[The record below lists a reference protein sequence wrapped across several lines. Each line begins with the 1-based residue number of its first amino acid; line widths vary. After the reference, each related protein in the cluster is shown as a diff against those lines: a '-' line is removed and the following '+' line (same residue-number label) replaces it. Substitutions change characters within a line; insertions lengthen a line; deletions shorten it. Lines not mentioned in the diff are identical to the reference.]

1 MKIEMWRIENL
12 KRKKKDLETIMNDL
26 KEEFGKETFKAE
38 EKQGLLAVFKAAA
51 FLRPV
56 KEKKDLKKTWK
67 KKLAKAE
74 EIVEKDLKQ
83 MRLLTVKLTYYV
95 IKPLVY

>member
-1 MKIEMWRIENL
+1 
-12 KRKKKDLETIMNDL
+12 MNDL

-38 EKQGLLAVFKAAA
+38 EKQDLLAVFEAAA

-83 MRLLTVKLTYYV
+83 MRLLTVELTY
-95 IKPLVY
+95 

>member
-1 MKIEMWRIENL
+1 
-12 KRKKKDLETIMNDL
+12 MNDL

-38 EKQGLLAVFKAAA
+38 EKQDLLAVFKAAA

-67 KKLAKAE
+67 KKKKKTL
-74 EIVEKDLKQ
+74 
-83 MRLLTVKLTYYV
+83 
-95 IKPLVY
+95 

>member
-12 KRKKKDLETIMNDL
+12 KRRKKDLETIMNDL

-38 EKQGLLAVFKAAA
+38 EKQDLLAVFEAAA

-67 KKLAKAE
+67 KKKKLSKAE
-74 EIVEKDLKQ
+74 EVVEKDLKQ
-83 MRLLTVKLTYYV
+83 MRLLTVELTY
-95 IKPLVY
+95 

>member
-1 MKIEMWRIENL
+1 
-12 KRKKKDLETIMNDL
+12 MNDL

-38 EKQGLLAVFKAAA
+38 EKQDLLAVFKAAA

-67 KKLAKAE
+67 KKKLSKAE

-83 MRLLTVKLTYYV
+83 MWLLTVELTYYV

>member
-38 EKQGLLAVFKAAA
+38 EKQDLLAVFEAAA

-56 KEKKDLKKTWK
+56 KEKKDLKKK
-67 KKLAKAE
+67 KKLSKAE
-74 EIVEKDLKQ
+74 EVVEKDLKQ
-83 MRLLTVKLTYYV
+83 MRLLTVELTY
-95 IKPLVY
+95 

>member
-1 MKIEMWRIENL
+1 
-12 KRKKKDLETIMNDL
+12 MNDL

-38 EKQGLLAVFKAAA
+38 EKQDLLAVFEAAA

-67 KKLAKAE
+67 KKKLSKAE
-74 EIVEKDLKQ
+74 EVVEKDLKQ
-83 MRLLTVKLTYYV
+83 MRLLTVELTY
-95 IKPLVY
+95 